1 MKARSRKRAGN
12 RGSRKARK
20 RGFQPKYVVYV
31 LAISLVL
38 FGSWIVFSFTVHA
51 QELVVGAC
59 CALLAGG
66 FAVFAGSQEPT
77 PFRPSPRDLLQG
89 WRLPWNA
96 ITDSVTISLTLLRS
110 LWGRG
115 PAPLY
120 RAVPFRAGSEHNPRD
135 TARRVLAVAYTSV
148 TPNSVVVGV
157 DMHRSLLLYH
167 QIECNPTPVL
177 TRNLGARE

>member
-1 MKARSRKRAGN
+1 MKARSRKRGGN

-20 RGFQPKYVVYV
+20 RGFQAEYIGYV
-31 LAISLVL
+31 LAISVVL
-38 FGSWIVFSFTVHA
+38 FAFWIVFSFSVHP
-51 QELVVGAC
+51 QELAVGAGC
-59 CALLAGG
+59 VLLAGG
-66 FAVFAGSQEPT
+66 FAVFAESQEPT
-77 PFRPSPRDLLQG
+77 PFRPSLGDLLQG

-96 ITDSVTISLTLLRS
+96 ITDSVAISLTLLRS
-110 LWGRG
+110 LWGRR

-120 RAVPFRAGSEHNPRD
+120 RAVPFVAGNEDNPGD

-157 DMHRSLLLYH
+157 DMRRSLLLYH
-167 QIECNPTPVL
+167 QIERNPTPVL